1 MSFVMTLSRSIE
13 GFMTQYSLGG
23 KWVELVE
30 LVAGTGPAELLVL
43 GEKDVPCPSG
53 VACSKI
59 GLSIAAIGEDITY
72 RK

>member
-1 MSFVMTLSRSIE
+1 MTLSRSIE
-13 GFMTQYSLGG
+13 GLMTQYSLGG
-23 KWVELVE
+23 KWVEPEIE
-30 LVAGTGPAELLVL
+30 LVAVVGVGPAELLVL
-43 GEKDVPCPSG
+43 GEKDVPWPSG